1 MPSYLNKYYAS
12 RLKFMILRKNYCQ
25 ICIYLNMTNT
35 HCFVTM
41 QHLEAVLNDKYVELV
56 SQVKCFSF
64 SCVWFS
70 FIITKWWSRCYPSLN
85 KTQNEKLTKKLPS
98 MQAQWVQGIKPQVT
112 FALHQLLSFLTRK
125 YRPIRMFTKQG
136 YKILTWRLWHC

>member
-12 RLKFMILRKNYCQ
+12 RLKFMILRKNYSQ
-25 ICIYLNMTNT
+25 ICIYRNMTNT

-41 QHLEAVLNDKYVELV
+41 QHPEAVLNDKYVELL

-70 FIITKWWSRCYPSLN
+70 FIN
-85 KTQNEKLTKKLPS
+85 KMME
-98 MQAQWVQGIKPQVT
+98 
-112 FALHQLLSFLTRK
+112 
-125 YRPIRMFTKQG
+125 
-136 YKILTWRLWHC
+136 

>member
-12 RLKFMILRKNYCQ
+12 RLKFIILRKNYCQ

-41 QHLEAVLNDKYVELV
+41 QHPEAVLNDKYVELL

-70 FIITKWWSRCYPSLN
+70 FIN

-98 MQAQWVQGIKPQVT
+98 MQAQWVQEIKPQVT
-112 FALHQLLSFLTRK
+112 FTLHQLLSFLTRK
-125 YRPIRMFTKQG
+125 YRPIRMFTKQS